1 VNLPNSITGIRVV
14 LSPIFVA
21 FWYAGGMLVR
31 AEGTLVPDPNGWL
44 LGALVVVVLAEVS
57 DLLDGWLAR
66 RWRIVTNI
74 GKLLDPFA
82 DTMFRFTAFLCFLA
96 SGLAE
101 IWMVAIIFYRDI
113 TVAVLRN
120 FGVLSD
126 VVIAARW
133 SGKVKAVV
141 QGTVV
146 NLIIALIVFTQIIGY
161 EPAWI
166 KVQTISWWLM
176 LAATLVTFFS
186 GIEYIRG
193 NWPLLM
199 SIREKREEG

>member
-1 VNLPNSITGIRVV
+1 MNLPNSITAIRIV

-31 AEGTLVPDPNGWL
+31 TGGTARPAPNGWL
-44 LGALVVVVLAEVS
+44 IGAFVVVVLAEAS
-57 DLLDGWLAR
+57 DLLDGRLAR

-101 IWMVAIIFYRDI
+101 IWMLAIIFYRDI

-120 FGVLSD
+120 FGVLSN

-133 SGKVKAVV
+133 SGKLKAIV

-146 NLIIALIVFTQIIGY
+146 NLIIALVVFTQIVGW

-166 KVQTISWWLM
+166 RVQTISWWLM
-176 LAATLVTFFS
+176 LVATLVTFFS
-186 GIEYIRG
+186 GIEYVLG
-193 NWPLLM
+193 NWPMLM
-199 SIREKREEG
+199 AIREKREDG

>member
-1 VNLPNSITGIRVV
+1 MNLPNSITAIRIV
-14 LSPIFVA
+14 LSPIFIG
-21 FWYAGGMLVR
+21 FWYAGGMLVGPEPR
-31 AEGTLVPDPNGWL
+31 PNGWL
-44 LGALVVVVLAEVS
+44 VGALAVVVLAEAS

-96 SGLAE
+96 SGLAPA
-101 IWMVAIIFYRDI
+101 WMVAIIFYRDI
-113 TVAVLRN
+113 MVAVLRN

-133 SGKVKAVV
+133 SGKLKAVV

-146 NLIIALIVFTQIIGY
+146 NLVIAVIVFAQIVGWQ
-161 EPAWI
+161 PPWI
-166 KVQTISWWLM
+166 KVQTISWWMM
-176 LAATLVTFFS
+176 LVATLVTVFS
-186 GIEYIRG
+186 GVEYVRG
-193 NWPLLM
+193 NWRLLM
-199 SIREKREEG
+199 SIRERREE

>member
-1 VNLPNSITGIRVV
+1 MNLPNSITAVRIV
-14 LSPIFVA
+14 LSPVFVV

-31 AEGTLVPDPNGWL
+31 SGGTVQPTPNGWL
-44 LGALVVVVLAEVS
+44 IAALVVVVLAEVS

-96 SGLAE
+96 SGMAE
-101 IWMVAIIFYRDI
+101 IWMIAIIFYRDI

-120 FGVLSD
+120 FGVLSS

-146 NLIIALIVFTQIIGY
+146 NLVIALIVFTQIIGY
-161 EPAWI
+161 EPAWL

-176 LAATLVTFFS
+176 LVATLVTFLS
-186 GIEYIRG
+186 GVEYMRG

>member
-1 VNLPNSITGIRVV
+1 MNLPNSITAVRVV
-14 LSPIFVA
+14 LSPIFVV

-31 AEGTLVPDPNGWL
+31 PNGMPAPHPNGWL

-57 DLLDGWLAR
+57 DLVDGWLAR

-113 TVAVLRN
+113 MVAVLRN

-133 SGKVKAVV
+133 SGKLKAIV

-146 NLIIALIVFTQIIGY
+146 NLIIALIVLTQIAGY
-161 EPAWI
+161 EPSWV
-166 KVQTISWWLM
+166 KVQTISWWFM
-176 LAATLVTFFS
+176 LVATLVTFFS

-193 NWPLLM
+193 NWALLM
-199 SIREKREEG
+199 SIREKREE

>member
-1 VNLPNSITGIRVV
+1 MNLPNSITAVRIV
-14 LSPIFVA
+14 LSPIFIA
-21 FWYAGGMLVR
+21 FWYAGGMLIR
-31 AEGTLVPDPNGWL
+31 PEPRPNSWL
-44 LGALVVVVLAEVS
+44 IGALAVVIVAEAS

-66 RWRIVTNI
+66 RWRIVTNV

-82 DTMFRFTAFLCFLA
+82 DTMFRFTAFLCFLG
-96 SGLAE
+96 SGLAPA
-101 IWMVAIIFYRDI
+101 WMVAIIFYRDI
-113 TVAVLRN
+113 MVAVLRN
-120 FGVLSD
+120 FGVLSN

-133 SGKVKAVV
+133 SGKLKAVV

-146 NLIIALIVFTQIIGY
+146 NLIIAVIVFAQIVGW

-176 LAATLVTFFS
+176 LVATMVTLFS

-199 SIREKREEG
+199 SIREKPEELEE

>member
-1 VNLPNSITGIRVV
+1 MNLPNSITAVRVV
-14 LSPIFVA
+14 LSPVFVA
-21 FWYAGGMLVR
+21 FWYTGGMFPEP
-31 AEGTLVPDPNGWL
+31 APNGWL
-44 LGALVVVVLAEVS
+44 VGALVVVVLAEAS

-113 TVAVLRN
+113 MVAVLRN
-120 FGVLSD
+120 VGVLSN

-133 SGKVKAVV
+133 SGKLKAVV

-146 NLIIALIVFTQIIGY
+146 NLIIALIVITQIAGWQPGWVK
-161 EPAWI
+161 E
-166 KVQTISWWLM
+166 QTMLTVSWWLM
-176 LAATLVTFFS
+176 LAATLVTLFS

-199 SIREKREEG
+199 SIREKRED

>member
-1 VNLPNSITGIRVV
+1 MNLPNSITTVRVV
-14 LSPIFVA
+14 LSPVFVA

-31 AEGTLVPDPNGWL
+31 PAGTPLPEPNGWL
-44 LGALVVVVLAEVS
+44 VGALVVVVVAEVS
-57 DLLDGWLAR
+57 DLVDGWLAR

-120 FGVLSD
+120 FGVLSS

-133 SGKVKAVV
+133 SGKLKAIV

-146 NLIIALIVFTQIIGY
+146 NLIIALIVLTQIAGY
-161 EPAWI
+161 EPVWI
-166 KVQTISWWLM
+166 RVQTISWWLM
-176 LAATLVTFFS
+176 LVATVVTLFS
-186 GIEYIRG
+186 GVEYIRG

-199 SIREKREEG
+199 SIREKPEE